1 MCNVFVVF
9 LTFSCIGIFK
19 IILWKTFFYLK
30 FFQILGSKRPRE
42 DTGDNDGK
50 LKILKSNEGSTKHA
64 LNQLGGT
71 SSQEKKKKI
80 IMKRTVS
87 ITMVLLFVISIGSY
101 VITFYIQK
109 NG

>member
-1 MCNVFVVF
+1 MAALKLFCE
-9 LTFSCIGIFK
+9 K
-19 IILWKTFFYLK
+19 HFYLN

-42 DTGDNDGK
+42 EDTGDSDGK

-87 ITMVLLFVISIGSY
+87 ITIVLLFVISIGSY

>member
-1 MCNVFVVF
+1 LAALKLFCENH
-9 LTFSCIGIFK
+9 L
-19 IILWKTFFYLK
+19 YLK

-42 DTGDNDGK
+42 DTDDNNGK

-87 ITMVLLFVISIGSY
+87 ITIVSLFVISIGSY